1 MAKIKLGQ
9 RPKNFKAKVSFPLL
23 EGGEATIEV
32 SYIYR
37 TRVEFGKFLDEM
49 LADAGV
55 EVDASEGAKATIAQS
70 LAKTRDTNAEY
81 ILKIADGWDLDIEFN
96 KDTVSQMCDEFPA
109 AAMAVM
115 NQYRAAMTEGR
126 LGN

>member
-1 MAKIKLGQ
+1 MAKIKLGN
-9 RPKNFKAKVSFPLL
+9 RPKNFKAKVTFPLL
-23 EGGEATIEV
+23 EGGEATIEM

-49 LADAGV
+49 LSDAGI
-55 EVDASEGAKATIAQS
+55 EVQADEASKATIAES

-96 KDTVSQMCDEFPA
+96 RDTVAQMCDEYPA

-115 NQYRAAMTEGR
+115 NQYRSAMTEGR